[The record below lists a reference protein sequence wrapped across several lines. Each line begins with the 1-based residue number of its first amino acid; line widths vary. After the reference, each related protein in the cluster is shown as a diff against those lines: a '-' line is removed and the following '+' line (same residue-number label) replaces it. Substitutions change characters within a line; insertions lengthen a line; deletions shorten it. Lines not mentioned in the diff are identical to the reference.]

1 MSEMV
6 IQPSVGFSKVKLAL
20 DCPMDD
26 GLIKLLDDNRI
37 PCFECCLYFKNA
49 TQGNIPLK
57 RLSIDQSTAEAEC
70 VKCKGTGIV
79 ELGSGLK
86 STKKMMKEGLKKTES
101 RIRKN
106 LRERIEKIS
115 PNR

>member
-1 MSEMV
+1 MV
-6 IQPSVGFSKVKLAL
+6 TQPSVGFAKVKLAL

-26 GLIKLLDDNRI
+26 GLIKLLDKNRI
-37 PCFECCLYFKNA
+37 PCFECCLYFKNVS
-49 TQGNIPLK
+49 QGNIPLK
-57 RLSIDQSTAEAEC
+57 RLLIDQLTAEAEC

-79 ELGSGLK
+79 KLDSGLK

-106 LRERIEKIS
+106 FRERMEKIS